1 MIINPRTN
9 FPIVLHSVRRHEL
22 ASLSGWMIRIP
33 QLDKNAINPPMPNS
47 HTTLSRQDTKA
58 RKACFYCKEEGN
70 LIIQCPKK
78 HLDQTKKKAQI
89 WNEQDN

>member
-1 MIINPRTN
+1 
-9 FPIVLHSVRRHEL
+9 
-22 ASLSGWMIRIP
+22 
-33 QLDKNAINPPMPNS
+33 
-47 HTTLSRQDTKA
+47 LSRQDTKA